1 MSTRKKVLCI
11 LFACLTL
18 IFAASVEAQQRQKI
32 QVEGLIYD
40 LEHPDAERRRQSAI
54 LLGRHEIRQAVPAL
68 IRTTEDEDESV
79 RLESVRALV
88 QINDTRA
95 LQAYIRLTGDHRKA
109 VRSKAVEGIVNVHV
123 VKESGFSSG
132 VSRVVQ
138 FVNPLSDDY
147 NPLVVESYVPVSQ
160 DAIAALANLLSSSD
174 RGTREEA
181 TVALGIL
188 RAHSALPAMQE
199 ALARETSDRVKVE
212 LIRAIYKIGDPAG
225 GETLIPFILDSDKKV
240 HDEAIFAL
248 GRLGV
253 KEAVPQLK
261 ELYDSGVAESRT
273 ILGIVPVS
281 GKDDLQ
287 RKVFEA
293 LAYIGDSQCAD
304 LFVSGLEDERDFY
317 RRYGAEGLGRIGDQ
331 SYTTEVARK
340 YLRESSGSVKLAM
353 GFALFR
359 LGREEHLVEMIDHVD
374 KEQVF
379 HYLLE
384 LNSQDIEKLYPHLE
398 SEMHTTRVSLL
409 EIVGLRGSQ
418 SALPIVEEMAKHPNP
433 DISASANLAVRRL
446 RGREAGSEVQ
456 NSSETR
462 NLQFDIQSSDI
473 QVPAS

>member
-1 MSTRKKVLCI
+1 MAMSTRKAVLFI

-18 IFAASVEAQQRQKI
+18 ILTASVEAQQREKI

-68 IRTTEDEDESV
+68 IKSTEDEDESV

-95 LQAYIRLTGDHRKA
+95 LQAYIRLTGDNRKA
-109 VRSKAVEGIVNVHV
+109 VRSKAVEGIVNVYV
-123 VKESGFSSG
+123 IKEGSFSSG
-132 VSRVVQ
+132 VSKLVQ

-160 DAIAALANLLSSSD
+160 DAVAALVNLLPSSD
-174 RGTREEA
+174 RETREEVA
-181 TVALGIL
+181 VALGIL
-188 RAHSALPAMQE
+188 RAHSALSAVQE

-225 GETLIPFILDSDKKV
+225 GETLIPFVLDSDKKV

-253 KEAVPQLK
+253 KKAVPQLK
-261 ELYDSGVAESRT
+261 ELYDSGVEESRK

-287 RKVFEA
+287 KKLFEA

-304 LFVSGLEDERDFY
+304 LFISGLEDERDFY
-317 RRYGAEGLGRIGDQ
+317 RRYGAEGLGRLGDQ
-331 SYTTEVARK
+331 SHVTEVARK
-340 YLRESSGSVKLAM
+340 YLQESSKSVKLAM

-359 LGREEHLVEMIDHVD
+359 LGREEHLVELIDKVGD
-374 KEQVF
+374 DQAYF
-379 HYLLE
+379 YLLE
-384 LNSQDIEKLYPHLE
+384 LEPAEVAKLYPYLG
-398 SEMHTTRVSLL
+398 SEKASIQTRLL
-409 EIVGLRGSQ
+409 DVIGMRGDV
-418 SALPIVEEMAKHPNP
+418 SALSIVQPMVESKDENVV
-433 DISASANLAVRRL
+433 SAANLAIRRL
-446 RGREAGSEVQ
+446 RGRHQG
-456 NSSETR
+456 
-462 NLQFDIQSSDI
+462 
-473 QVPAS
+473 